1 MLYIGSPLF
10 FGMHSVPLSFFFTYS
25 FPFNSTFV
33 NATYTFVSR
42 MVAKPLSELSLI
54 DRDVTV
60 QVQIN
65 KMWEYGGTTDDGPVL
80 HLDMVLADV

>member
-1 MLYIGSPLF
+1 
-10 FGMHSVPLSFFFTYS
+10 
-25 FPFNSTFV
+25 
-33 NATYTFVSR
+33 